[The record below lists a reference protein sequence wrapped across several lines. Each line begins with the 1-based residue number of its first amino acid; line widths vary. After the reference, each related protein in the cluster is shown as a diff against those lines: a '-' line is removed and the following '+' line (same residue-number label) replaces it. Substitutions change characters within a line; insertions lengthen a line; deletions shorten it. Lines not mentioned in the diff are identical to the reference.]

1 MIEETIKTNL
11 EPSNDSFI
19 IYNIEYDDEDF
30 NITPIKAQRPDE
42 DLLFL
47 IGKDIEYINDLNIRY
62 FNYIIFEND
71 LEKLTDSEFV
81 YFWKKFFEKWIKDIS
96 ESYLEIN
103 LENFEF
109 QLGTVSEKKFL
120 IKKITHFIMQFLPY
134 SALKNTLK
142 DLNLNSKNEIIIYLD
157 KLINEEAWIEDIK
170 EFRKNLIKNIQKPNE
185 KLNNLIHSL
194 ESFKKIAK
202 KGELEHTFELL
213 KKQQSQQA
221 VYVKLFSIII
231 NNTSIDKLAS
241 LCKKYLE
248 EDSLNIIEEE
258 L

>member
-19 IYNIEYDDEDF
+19 IYNIEYDNEDF

-120 IKKITHFIMQFLPY
+120 PLTQETKVKFVIGFNYDFKQKKIKKC
-134 SALKNTLK
+134 AL
-142 DLNLNSKNEIIIYLD
+142 II
-157 KLINEEAWIEDIK
+157 
-170 EFRKNLIKNIQKPNE
+170 E
-185 KLNNLIHSL
+185 KL
-194 ESFKKIAK
+194 
-202 KGELEHTFELL
+202 
-213 KKQQSQQA
+213 
-221 VYVKLFSIII
+221 
-231 NNTSIDKLAS
+231 
-241 LCKKYLE
+241 
-248 EDSLNIIEEE
+248 
-258 L
+258 